1 MKVKALMTRDV
12 VTVTPQTP
20 LKQVARLLAKHSIS
34 GVPVCDRDGT
44 VLGVVTEADIL
55 IKEIGLRPGRGGPLA
70 WLVDGSD
77 VNKRRKALA
86 RTAGEAMSSPPVT
99 TSPWRTISEAAR
111 LMVERGVNR
120 LPVLEGTTLIG
131 IISRADLVR
140 AFKRGDDDIERE
152 IREEAIGESLWV
164 SRDDVSV
171 DVRNGEVTL
180 RGRVKAR
187 SDAGLLVAFVST
199 VPGVV
204 GVRSELAWDTD
215 DVTHPLPRNVATG

>member
-20 LKQVARLLAKHSIS
+20 LKQVARLLSRHKIS
-34 GVPVCDRDGT
+34 GVPVCDRDGS
-44 VLGVVTEADIL
+44 VVGVVTEADIL
-55 IKEIGLRPGRGGPLA
+55 VKEIGLRPGRGGPLA

-77 VNKRRKALA
+77 ITKTRKALA
-86 RTAGEAMSSPPVT
+86 RTAGDAMSSPPVS
-99 TSPWRTISEAAR
+99 TSPWRTVSEAAR
-111 LMVERGVNR
+111 LMVEHSVNR
-120 LPVLEGTTLIG
+120 LPVLDGNRLVG
-131 IISRADLVR
+131 IVSRADLVR
-140 AFKRGDDDIERE
+140 AFKRDDDDIERE

-164 SRDDVSV
+164 SRDDVAV

-180 RGRVKAR
+180 RGRVQAR

-204 GVRSELAWDTD
+204 TVRSDLAWDTD